1 MRASRFL
8 IHTLRDTPADAVI
21 ASHRWM
27 LRAGLIGKLGSGL
40 YHLLPMG
47 LRAFRK
53 VENIIRDEMNKAGA
67 VEFILPVLIPGELWE
82 KSGRWKTMGKEMF
95 RLQDRHETWNVLGP
109 THEESFTELMKGI
122 LKSYRDLPVNVYQIH
137 TKFRDEIRPRFGVM
151 RSREF
156 VMKDAYSFHKDQAS
170 LEETYQKMR
179 TAYRNIFSRL
189 GLETIPV
196 QADTGTMGGSAS
208 EEFMVPSE
216 VGEETLLISEGGK
229 YQSNQEKT
237 PFVPGEA
244 GDPPAVVLEKK
255 KLHTPGASSIEDVA
269 KLLGVDAVHL
279 AKAMLF
285 QTENGPALV
294 FIRGDRQINEVKL
307 KNALDGAEFRPAS
320 EAEAA
325 ALGFVPGFMGPSR
338 LPADLRI
345 IRDASLRPGRAYIA
359 GAGERD
365 YHEGGVVFDDSY
377 VEKDVALAVAGDLSP
392 MGDGKLRAVKGI
404 EVGHIF
410 QLGNKYSKAF
420 NVSVLDETG
429 RPLIPTMGCYGIGVQ
444 RTLAAVIEQNHDEK
458 GIKWPV
464 SASPFE
470 VVLVSITRSE
480 EEETKVET
488 LHQLLENAGFEVL
501 WDDRD
506 LRPGV
511 KFADA
516 EVIGYPVR
524 VTAGK
529 NFFESGKL
537 ELQVRATGQ
546 MLEATP
552 EDLVSTVGRLLGR
565 PSPTPGLTEEKR
577 SGAAGASKS
586 AGRAPKKSSTAGK
599 KASSKK

>member
-53 VENIIRDEMNKAGA
+53 VENIIRDEMNRAGA

-122 LKSYRDLPVNVYQIH
+122 LKSYRDLPVTVYQIH

-170 LEETYQKMR
+170 LEETYQRMR

-237 PFVPGEA
+237 PFVPG
-244 GDPPAVVLEKK
+244 DPGESPVLVIEKK
-255 KLHTPGASSIEDVA
+255 KLHTPGASTIEDVA
-269 KLLGVDAVHL
+269 RLLGVDSVHF
-279 AKAMLF
+279 AKALLF
-285 QTENGPALV
+285 QTEAGPALV

-307 KNALDGAEFRPAS
+307 KNALDGMDFRPAS
-320 EAEAA
+320 EAEAT
-325 ALGFVPGFMGPSR
+325 ALGFVPGFMGPGNI
-338 LPADLRI
+338 PADVRV
-345 IRDASLRPGRAYIA
+345 IRDPSIKPGRPYIV

-365 YHEGGVVFDDSY
+365 YHESGVVFADSFT
-377 VEKDVALAVAGDLSP
+377 EKDVALAIAGDLSP
-392 MGDGKLRAVKGI
+392 MGDGTLRAVKGI

-470 VVLVSITRSE
+470 VVLVSITRSDE
-480 EEETKVET
+480 EIALVESIHT
-488 LHQLLENAGFEVL
+488 ELESAGVDVL

-524 VTAGK
+524 ITAGK

-537 ELQVRATGQ
+537 EIQVRATGET
-546 MLEATP
+546 LESTP
-552 EDLVSTVGRLLGR
+552 QDLLEVVGRLIGKSGQK
-565 PSPTPGLTEEKR
+565 PAEKR
-577 SGAAGASKS
+577 QAKAESP
-586 AGRAPKKSSTAGK
+586 PKKSSEKASAGK
-599 KASSKK
+599 KSGTKKK